1 MVRAVPRRVTPN
13 QITLCGHVCIWAA
26 GAVALMASAPGSSV
40 LAILAAGYTVFNLAD
55 IVDGMYARHSGQTSR
70 LGELLDHGLD
80 PFGTALV
87 PLTYG
92 IVMREPAWLVL
103 SSTAVVAYLQFLTFL
118 HGYRVG
124 YVVPRRGA
132 RRSDVADAPRAV
144 RRLGAGL
151 VAIAF
156 IAGALFAL
164 PAMRGLLRRPADLAP
179 LALLLA
185 LILAWHAFGALD
197 VRVTGVLLL
206 FTSAYE
212 MMLVTSSRLR
222 RLTLALW
229 DVPFVAALVAA
240 AGLSMTLHAGAG
252 VQNSLAGALSVY
264 ALARS
269 AAFFFRTVAAVY
281 FAAGV

>member
-1 MVRAVPRRVTPN
+1 MSATWCLV
-13 QITLCGHVCIWAA
+13 AA
-26 GAVALMASAPGSSV
+26 LGGLTWLTRPV
-40 LAILAAGYTVFNLAD
+40 LF
-55 IVDGMYARHSGQTSR
+55 
-70 LGELLDHGLD
+70 
-80 PFGTALV
+80 
-87 PLTYG
+87 
-92 IVMREPAWLVL
+92 
-103 SSTAVVAYLQFLTFL
+103 
-118 HGYRVG
+118 
-124 YVVPRRGA
+124 
-132 RRSDVADAPRAV
+132 DVS
-144 RRLGAGL
+144 GAGL

-156 IAGALFAL
+156 IA
-164 PAMRGLLRRPADLAP
+164 
-179 LALLLA
+179 
-185 LILAWHAFGALD
+185 GALD

-212 MMLVTSSRLR
+212 TTLVTSSRLR